1 MDEYD
6 VKFIFK
12 TLAKVPI
19 YIMIAFSVL
28 NLFAFTLSYFR
39 IVGASYTLQQAVMDN
54 NFLTQAD
61 LDSYNK
67 YLDKLETSYLTD
79 VHVVINTDAGEVDT
93 TRTTF
98 INERHQYGN
107 VVDIGVASTYRF
119 IMPLDIRQQTVGEK
133 GVQGMEGLAGT
144 KTSTYL
150 TKEEMKAK
158 RERNV
163 VGGNIDVV
171 NTVVGLQYYS
181 DLE

>member
-1 MDEYD
+1 MDDYD

-19 YIMIAFSVL
+19 MIMVAFSL
-28 NLFAFTLSYFR
+28 FNIFAFTISYFR

-61 LDSYNK
+61 LESYNA
-67 YLDKLETSYLTD
+67 YLSSLETSYLTD
-79 VHVVINTDAGEVDT
+79 IHVVINTDAGEVNTD
-93 TRTTF
+93 RTTF
-98 INERHQYGN
+98 INDRHQYGN
-107 VVDIGVASTYRF
+107 VVDVGVASTYRF
-119 IMPLDIRQQTVGEK
+119 IMPLDIRQQTVGET
-133 GVQGMEGLAGT
+133 GVQGMDGARGT
-144 KTSTYL
+144 KSSQYL
-150 TKEEMKAK
+150 SNSEMEAK

-171 NTVVGLQYYS
+171 TTVVGLQYYS